1 MADHDQRFKTLLR
14 EFFGQFFELF
24 FPDWARQFDF
34 SRVEWLDKEVFPDPP
49 VGLRRSLDLVA
60 KLPVNEPQPDAAQEV
75 GREWLAL
82 VHVEVESADTVAPL
96 RRRMYQYYNH
106 LRGRHDLPVL
116 PVAVYLNVGLKGVGR
131 DRYEE
136 HFGQFEVV
144 RFNYLYVGL
153 PKLSAVEYV
162 ESPQPLG
169 VAPALMKTPRRRRPR
184 LKAEALQRLAGCGE
198 NEYRKFLLAECVQA
212 YLPLDEPREQ
222 REFEQLLKTSEYR
235 EVQVMAT
242 TWFEQGIQEGRQQGR
257 QEERRAILAVLLEER
272 FGPLSASVRQKLEN
286 WPADRVGELIR
297 KVLTANS
304 LDELG
309 LDD

>member
-1 MADHDQRFKTLLR
+1 MDDHDQRFKTLLR

-24 FPDWARQFDF
+24 FPEWARQFDF

-49 VGLRRSLDLVA
+49 AGLRRSLDLVA
-60 KLPVNEPQPDAAQEV
+60 KLPVTEPRPDAGEGV
-75 GREWLAL
+75 GHEWLAL

-106 LRGRHDLPVL
+106 LRSRHDLPVL
-116 PVAVYLNVGLKGVGR
+116 PVAVFLNVGLKGVGR

-136 HFGQFEVV
+136 HFGSLEVV

-169 VAPALMKTPRRRRPR
+169 VALAALMKAPRRRRPR

-222 REFEQLLKTSEYR
+222 REFEQLLQTSEYQ
-235 EVQVMAT
+235 EVHVMAT
-242 TWFEQGIQEGRQQGR
+242 TWFEQGRLQGR
-257 QEERRAILAVLLEER
+257 QEERRAILVLQLEQR
-272 FGPLSASVRQKLEN
+272 FGPLSPSARDKLEN
-286 WPADRVGELIR
+286 WPTDRLGELIR
-297 KVLTANS
+297 HVVTAKS
-304 LDELG
+304 LEELG
-309 LDD
+309 LEA

>member
-1 MADHDQRFKTLLR
+1 MDDHDQRFKTLLR

-34 SRVEWLDKEVFPDPP
+34 SQVEWLDKEVFPDPP
-49 VGLRRSLDLVA
+49 AGLRRSLDLVA
-60 KLPVNEPQPDAAQEV
+60 KLPVKETQPDAVQEV
-75 GREWLAL
+75 GLEWLAL

-136 HFGQFEVV
+136 HFGSLEVV

-169 VAPALMKTPRRRRPR
+169 VALAALMKTPRRRRPG

-222 REFEQLLKTSEYR
+222 REFEQLLQKSEYR

-242 TWFEQGIQEGRQQGR
+242 TWYEQGRLEGRR
-257 QEERRAILAVLLEER
+257 EVLVVLLEER
-272 FGPLSASVRQKLEN
+272 FGPLSASAREKLESL
-286 WPADRVGELIR
+286 PADRLRELIR
-297 KVLTANS
+297 KIVTAKS
-304 LDELG
+304 LNELG
-309 LDD
+309 LDEGNGGA

>member
-1 MADHDQRFKTLLR
+1 M
-14 EFFGQFFELF
+14 
-24 FPDWARQFDF
+24 
-34 SRVEWLDKEVFPDPP
+34 
-49 VGLRRSLDLVA
+49 
-60 KLPVNEPQPDAAQEV
+60 
-75 GREWLAL
+75 
-82 VHVEVESADTVAPL
+82 HVEVESADTVAPL

-136 HFGQFEVV
+136 HFGSLEVV

-169 VAPALMKTPRRRRPR
+169 AALAALMKTPRRRRPR

-212 YLPLDEPREQ
+212 YLPLDQPRDR
-222 REFEQLLKTSEYR
+222 RECEQLLKTSEYR

-272 FGPLSASVRQKLEN
+272 FGPLSQSVREKLQN

-297 KVLTANS
+297 KVLTVKS
-304 LDELG
+304 LEELH
-309 LDD
+309 LEE